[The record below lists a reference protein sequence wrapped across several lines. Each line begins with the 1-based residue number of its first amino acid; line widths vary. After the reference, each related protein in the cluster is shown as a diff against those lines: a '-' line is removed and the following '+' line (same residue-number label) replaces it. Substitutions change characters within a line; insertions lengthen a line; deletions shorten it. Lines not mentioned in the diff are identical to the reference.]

1 MDTPPQTPP
10 PLSPMAPPRPAAAP
24 ACSEDES
31 HLRALAI
38 AHYVCGGLTA
48 LCALFFLL
56 YVGIGLCMALSP
68 ESFKNQGQG
77 EPPPAFLGW
86 FFVFFG
92 GAFLLV
98 GEALALCLILSG
110 RWLVKGRRYWFSF
123 VVACCACMV
132 MPFGTVLGIFTI
144 IVLSRDSVKRRY
156 GLLRPTL

>member
-1 MDTPPQTPP
+1 MDTPPLTPP
-10 PLSPMAPPRPAAAP
+10 PIQTPVAPPAAVSAG
-24 ACSEDES
+24 SEDES

-48 LCALFFLL
+48 LCALFFLI
-56 YVGIGLCMALSP
+56 YVGLGLFMALAP
-68 ESFKNQGQG
+68 ESFKNPGQA

-86 FFVFFG
+86 FFVLFG
-92 GAFLLV
+92 GAFLFM

-110 RWLVKGRRYWFSF
+110 RWLSKGRRYWFSF